1 MGIIKKMIQEQTLI
15 KVFDNSG
22 AKNAKCI
29 KVLNKKSKAE
39 IGDLII
45 VTITQINKN
54 YNFRISKIK
63 KGSIF
68 LAIVVGLKKIRDTKK
83 STLLLTN
90 ENSVCLLNKQKKLLA
105 SRINKLISKDLKK
118 KKLLKLGSLSI

>member
-1 MGIIKKMIQEQTLI
+1 MIQEQTLI

-68 LAIVVGLKKIRDTKK
+68 LAIVVGLKKIRNTKK

-105 SRINKLISKDLKK
+105 SRINKSISKDLKK
-118 KKLLKLGSLSI
+118 KKLLKLGSLSIVGFY